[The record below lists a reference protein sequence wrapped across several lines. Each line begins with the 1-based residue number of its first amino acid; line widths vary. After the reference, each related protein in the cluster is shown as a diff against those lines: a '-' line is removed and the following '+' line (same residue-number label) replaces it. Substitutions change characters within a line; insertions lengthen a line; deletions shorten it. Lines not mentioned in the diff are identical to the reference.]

1 MANSKN
7 LPETAKS
14 GARAGDAIAASPPL
28 NTATKLRF
36 GLLQFDRTNP
46 RLMTGDDWSV
56 SDDVAIISAYREIAA
71 LDELVL
77 SIATNDYLPLEPLII
92 HGPDDGPFTVLEG
105 NRRLAA
111 MKLLSNPE
119 LAKACKIS
127 VPSPVPQSVLD
138 SFAEVLVYRVADPID
153 AEAFIGFKHI
163 NGPQRWDAYAKARFV
178 AEWYKRKKVLGVS
191 IADVAKQTGDT
202 NDTVRSY
209 IGSILVLDQAEA
221 AGQFEIKDRFNK
233 GRFAFSHLYTA
244 LDRPEYRSFLG
255 LDLGWNDA
263 PTDAPVGEENIGKL
277 GEVLKYIYGSKRDKT
292 KPHVQSQNPHLG
304 QLGKSLVNDRALL
317 RLRAGESLS
326 IAFSE
331 VDGGG
336 MFNQALGELMAK
348 ADRALSLS
356 AKFDGNATLLGFA
369 EEIQLKVSMIT
380 SAMKVKVELSASEK
394 K

>member
-138 SFAEVLVYRVADPID
+138 SFAEV
-153 AEAFIGFKHI
+153 F
-163 NGPQRWDAYAKARFV
+163 FV
-178 AEWYKRKKVLGVS
+178 A
-191 IADVAKQTGDT
+191 
-202 NDTVRSY
+202 
-209 IGSILVLDQAEA
+209 
-221 AGQFEIKDRFNK
+221 
-233 GRFAFSHLYTA
+233 
-244 LDRPEYRSFLG
+244 
-255 LDLGWNDA
+255 
-263 PTDAPVGEENIGKL
+263 
-277 GEVLKYIYGSKRDKT
+277 
-292 KPHVQSQNPHLG
+292 
-304 QLGKSLVNDRALL
+304 
-317 RLRAGESLS
+317 
-326 IAFSE
+326 
-331 VDGGG
+331 
-336 MFNQALGELMAK
+336 
-348 ADRALSLS
+348 
-356 AKFDGNATLLGFA
+356 
-369 EEIQLKVSMIT
+369 
-380 SAMKVKVELSASEK
+380 
-394 K
+394 